1 MVWIL
6 YDTCEILMLV
16 KSRVFEMLH
25 NPCLEASPERTSQP
39 SVFAAPFL
47 LLGPRPCLPP
57 WRTQLRLEMAEISF
71 QNPGLSDRMVDSS
84 SFLDGSV

>member
-1 MVWIL
+1 MP
-6 YDTCEILMLV
+6 
-16 KSRVFEMLH
+16 H
-25 NPCLEASPERTSQP
+25 NPGLEASPERTSQTYI
-39 SVFAAPFL
+39 FAAPFL
-47 LLGPRPCLPP
+47 FLGPRPCLPP